1 MYNGFSTS
9 VIRCPNEKTMVPFY
23 RKRNSW
29 VRRRWLDFRQG
40 HTIYLVFAM
49 TFLNFITIQYSLLID
64 RIPALNAV
72 FPNLW
77 VFAIVFITAYVPLA
91 IIIGY
96 WHRKT
101 QWKVEQEAMF
111 SENVV
116 QAKLWLFMIR
126 LLQGKVSEKEQT
138 EMQKMLEKIIKKHPK
153 DDVKKKTDTEAN

>member
-1 MYNGFSTS
+1 MS
-9 VIRCPNEKTMVPFY
+9 FY
-23 RKRNSW
+23 RRRNSW

-49 TFLNFITIQYSLLID
+49 TFLNFITIQYALLID
-64 RIPALNAV
+64 RVPALSSI
-72 FPNLW
+72 FSNLW
-77 VFAIVFITAYVPLA
+77 VFAIVFIGAYMPLA

-116 QAKLWLFMIR
+116 QARLWLFMIR
-126 LLQGKVSEKEQT
+126 LVQGKISEKEQT
-138 EMQKMLEKIIKKHPK
+138 EMQEMLEKIIKKQPK
-153 DDVKKKTDTEAN
+153 DELPKKSDTEAA